1 MANFGANRLGQT
13 SSKLKGMGLRICFLT
28 AEMTPFAKAG
38 GLADVSGA
46 LVKYL
51 HAAGHDIRL
60 FMPGHAAIRRDGL
73 EIYPVAFLQ
82 NVPVTIGAKSYQFS
96 IQTARLPGSQAFVYL
111 IDCPAMFNGAAIY
124 NADADEHRRYLLLAH
139 AAFLSCQR
147 MGFAPQILHCN
158 DWHTAIAPL
167 WLRSIYRWDTLFET
181 TRSVFTIHNLGYQ
194 GILGPAVAG
203 EVLAGAG
210 LELLHQDD
218 LRAGRINLMR
228 HGLLYADLLTTVSPT
243 YAREIQTAEYG
254 AGLDDTLRARS
265 GSLIGILNGVDYEEW
280 DPRNDSHLPRHYG
293 ANQLGVKAGLKEEF
307 LTRMKLQ
314 SSERRPLIGM
324 VTRLATQKGLDLLF
338 KALPPILASH
348 DFNLCVLG
356 TGETQFEVFFTAL
369 AQQHPGRV
377 AFHRGYS
384 DELAHWIEAASD
396 MFLMPS
402 RYEPCGLN
410 QMYSLRYGTVPIVR
424 RTGGLADSVQHFD
437 ATSGVGT
444 GIVFND
450 YNEPALSW
458 AISAALNLYQQ
469 KGAWRRLVQN
479 GMAQDFSW
487 HRQVQLYVDAYERLM
502 R

>member
-1 MANFGANRLGQT
+1 MP
-13 SSKLKGMGLRICFLT
+13 LRICFIT

-51 HAAGHDIRL
+51 HAAGNDIRL
-60 FMPGHAAIRRDGL
+60 FMPGHATIKRAAL

-82 NVPVTIGAKSYQFS
+82 DVPVTIGALRYVFS
-96 IQTARLPGSQAFVYL
+96 VQTARLPGSQAMVYL
-111 IDCPAMFNGAAIY
+111 IDCPAVYGGPSIYTAA
-124 NADADEHRRYLLLAH
+124 ADEYRRYLLLTH

-167 WLRSIYRWDTLFET
+167 WLRSIYRWDKLFQA
-181 TRSVFTIHNLGYQ
+181 TRSVLTIHNLGYQ
-194 GILGPAVAG
+194 GIVGAAAAG

-210 LELLHQDD
+210 LELLHQDE
-218 LRAGRINLMR
+218 LRAGRINLLR
-228 HGLLYADLLTTVSPT
+228 HGLLYADLLTTVSPS
-243 YAREIQTAEYG
+243 YAREIQTAAYG

-265 GSLIGILNGVDYEEW
+265 GALLGILNGVDYEEW
-280 DPRNDSHLPRHYG
+280 DPRNDSYLPRRYG
-293 ANQLGVKAGLKEEF
+293 ANQLGVKAGLKDEF
-307 LTRMKLQ
+307 LARLQ
-314 SSERRPLIGM
+314 LRGAERRPLLGM
-324 VTRLATQKGLDLLF
+324 ISRLATQKGVDLLM
-338 KALPPILASH
+338 KALPPLLAAR
-348 DFNLCVLG
+348 DFNLVVLG
-356 TGETQFEVFFTAL
+356 TGEPDYENFFTAL
-369 AQQHPGRV
+369 AHQHPQRV

-424 RTGGLADSVQHFD
+424 RTGGLADSVQHYD
-437 ATSGVGT
+437 AASGSGT

-450 YNEPALSW
+450 YNEGAASW
-458 AISAALNLYQQ
+458 AIGTALDLYQQ

-487 HRQVQLYVDAYERLM
+487 NRQVQHYIDAYERLV
-502 R
+502 

>member
-1 MANFGANRLGQT
+1 MP
-13 SSKLKGMGLRICFLT
+13 LRICFLT
-28 AEMTPFAKAG
+28 AEMAPFAKAG

-60 FMPGHAAIRRDGL
+60 FLPGHASIQRADL
-73 EIYPVAFLQ
+73 EAYPVDFLQ
-82 NVPVTIGAKSYQFS
+82 DMPLTIGTRTYRFS
-96 IQTARLPGSQAFVYL
+96 VQTARLPGTQTFVYL
-111 IDCPAMFNGAAIY
+111 IDCPAMFGGPSIY
-124 NADADEHRRYLLLAH
+124 SADPDEYRRYLLFTH
-139 AAFLSCQR
+139 AALQSCQR
-147 MGFAPQILHCN
+147 MGFAPQIVHCN

-167 WLRSIYRWDTLFET
+167 WLKSIYKWDQLFAD

-194 GILGPAVAG
+194 GAIGPTAAA
-203 EVLAGAG
+203 EVLGGAG
-210 LELLHQDD
+210 LELLHQED
-218 LRAGRINLMR
+218 LRAGRINLLR

-265 GSLIGILNGVDYEEW
+265 GALVGILNGVDYAEW
-280 DPRNDSHLPRHYG
+280 DPRNDRYLPRHYG

-314 SSERRPLIGM
+314 GGERRPLIG
-324 VTRLATQKGLDLLF
+324 VITRLTAQKGLDLLF
-338 KALPPILASH
+338 DALPPLLATR
-348 DFNLCVLG
+348 DFDLAVLG
-356 TGETQFEVFFTAL
+356 SGEPQYEAFFAKLT
-369 AQQHPGRV
+369 QQHPGRV
-377 AFHRGYS
+377 AFHRGFS

-424 RTGGLADSVQHFD
+424 RTGGLADSVQQFD
-437 ATSGVGT
+437 AASGTGT

-450 YNEPALSW
+450 YNEAAVSW
-458 AISAALNLYQQ
+458 AISAALDLYQQ

-487 HRQVQLYVDAYERLM
+487 SRQVQHYIDAYERLA